1 MDCTKTMAQCMSLHA
16 LGEIALRSG
25 ENPPR
30 EGIGNFTRGFN
41 LFGGWNMRG
50 SYFDSS
56 NIFQS

>member
-1 MDCTKTMAQCMSLHA
+1 MSLHA

-25 ENPPR
+25 GNPPS
-30 EGIGNFTRGFN
+30 EGIGSFTRGFN